1 MFFESTL
8 VKTQHKASMIR
19 KNNNFLPSHMVGG
32 DTLFALWLG
41 LCNGKLH
48 VVIFSGIMVVN
59 IKKL

>member
-8 VKTQHKASMIR
+8 VKTQHMIR
-19 KNNNFLPSHMVGG
+19 KNNNFLSSHMVGG
-32 DTLFALWLG
+32 DTLFPLWLG